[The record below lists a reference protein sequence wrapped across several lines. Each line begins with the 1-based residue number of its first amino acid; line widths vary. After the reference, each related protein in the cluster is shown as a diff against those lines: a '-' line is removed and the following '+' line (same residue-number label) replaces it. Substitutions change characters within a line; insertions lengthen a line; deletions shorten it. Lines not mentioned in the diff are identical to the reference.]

1 MTLFRTLLVLS
12 GVALPLALSN
22 PDLRASDGNRGVA
35 DWAPIVGWYQ
45 LDDGREALLAR
56 DTNRS
61 ARVARSPGV
70 LDPAR
75 VGRTGHAMMP
85 SSTALSTARVRSRT
99 PSFERMFEMWF
110 LTVPSASSN
119 APAISRLL

>member
-22 PDLRASDGNRGVA
+22 PDLGASDGNRGVA

-45 LDDGREALLAR
+45 LDDDREALLAE
-56 DTNRS
+56 DTNHS
-61 ARVARSPGV
+61 ARASRSPGV
-70 LDPAR
+70 LDPTRFGQAD
-75 VGRTGHAMMP
+75 HAMMP
-85 SSTALSTARVRSRT
+85 NSTALSTARVRSRT

-110 LTVPSASSN
+110 LTVPSASSK
-119 APAISRLL
+119 ARAISRLL